1 MRSLLIPLL
10 AAIDFPTAVKAD
22 VDPIVAEMC
31 MQAVDFL
38 DSENRTKI
46 NLLKSISYF

>member
-1 MRSLLIPLL
+1 MKHLLLLLL
-10 AAIDFPTAVKAD
+10 AALALPTAVKAD